1 MIKLTAVLNKSTI
14 NLNKNFESELELIQ
28 SCQLP
33 IVIGIVLVALFIF
46 LLIITQN
53 NYFKQQSRIKAVK
66 WKEHFSKQYE
76 DQRKLIEDY
85 QLIQE
90 SSNRLRDRLIGI
102 EKELQVQQRML
113 ESVND
118 GLGAKLNQILNFVS
132 ASIAYSRF
140 LVRAN
145 A

>member
-1 MIKLTAVLNKSTI
+1 MIKLTTVLNKSTI

-28 SCQLP
+28 ACQLP
-33 IVIGIVLVALFIF
+33 IVIGIALVALFIF
-46 LLIITQN
+46 VLIITQN

-66 WKEHFSKQYE
+66 WKERFSKQYE

-113 ESVND
+113 ESVNE

-132 ASIAYSRF
+132 ASIAYSRL
-140 LVRAN
+140 LVRTN